1 MIKNNKRLLK
11 EKEENS
17 VPSDSFYIQPL
28 KGDLYKWHFTIL
40 GSKDTAYEGGLYHG
54 YFVLPPDYPLS
65 PPDIYYLNESG
76 RYKINTKICLTITSY
91 HKEAWT
97 PAWTLRTMMEAVNA
111 YFVLEDNGI
120 GSIKENESVRREKAK
135 KSRGYVCSHCGSLLD
150 IEKKVLE
157 ARKKN

>member
-17 VPSDSFYIQPL
+17 TPGECFYIQPL
-28 KGDLYKWHFTIL
+28 KDDLHKWHFTIL
-40 GSKDTAYEGGLYHG
+40 GSKDSVYEGGLYHG

-65 PPDIYYLNESG
+65 PPDIYYLNENG
-76 RYKINTKICLTITSY
+76 RYKINTKICMTITSY

-111 YFVLEDNGI
+111 YFILEDNGI
-120 GSIKENESVRREKAK
+120 GSIKESDAIRREKAQ
-135 KSRGYVCSHCGSLLD
+135 KSRAYSCPQCGPLTEV
-150 IEKKVLE
+150 EKCVL
-157 ARKKN
+157 AAKGK